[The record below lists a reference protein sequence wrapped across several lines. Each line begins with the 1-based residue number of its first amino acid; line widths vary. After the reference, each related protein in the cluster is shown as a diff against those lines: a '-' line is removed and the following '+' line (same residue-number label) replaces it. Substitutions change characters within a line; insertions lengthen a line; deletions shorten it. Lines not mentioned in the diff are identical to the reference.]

1 MFIFVTEIETVTII
15 RIIIYNLKSLI
26 YNGI

>member
-1 MFIFVTEIETVTII
+1 MFVFVTEIETVTII
-15 RIIIYNLKSLI
+15 SIIIYNLKSLI